1 MKRTMIVAAAALL
14 IAGMTSPSFA
24 HKTGRKHMHKKPV
37 AAKTIDK
44 KDEAKM
50 IETKSAEPVAKM
62 PTVTETKPVA
72 AVPSKPSVIETMS
85 YKATDMVKD
94 KATDMVKDKAMDA
107 ATSGVKSA
115 VNPTASVPSVSP
127 TTAAAKVVPSSIPT
141 TPNVAAPIVK

>member
-1 MKRTMIVAAAALL
+1 MKRTMIVAATALL

-72 AVPSKPSVIETMS
+72 ATPSQPSTTETMTN
-85 YKATDMVKD
+85 KATDMAKD
-94 KATDMVKDKAMDA
+94 KAADMVKDKAMDA
-107 ATSGVKSA
+107 ATGGMKPA
-115 VNPTASVPSVSP
+115 VTATPSVPSVSP
-127 TTAAAKVVPSSIPT
+127 TTAATKAVTGSIPT
-141 TPNVAAPIVK
+141 TPNVAAPIAK